1 MVGGRE
7 RERDSESGRDR
18 RRWGEQVKERERET
32 KGGRARERGREAER
46 KIERFR
52 LVDIFDKIFYKRQ
65 WICEHLAV
73 TNQLVCV
80 FFHKWSF
87 DQEN

>member
-1 MVGGRE
+1 M
-7 RERDSESGRDR
+7 
-18 RRWGEQVKERERET
+18 KERERERQRE
-32 KGGRARERGREAER
+32 GEPGRRERGREAER

>member
-1 MVGGRE
+1 MRE
-7 RERDSESGRDR
+7 RERQREGEPGR
-18 RRWGEQVKERERET
+18 RER
-32 KGGRARERGREAER
+32 GREAGREAER

>member
-1 MVGGRE
+1 MGRPSERE
-7 RERDSESGRDR
+7 RERQREGEPGR
-18 RRWGEQVKERERET
+18 
-32 KGGRARERGREAER
+32 RERGREAER